1 MDGAPMSDSPKPSE
15 QPLDVP
21 GPLPELPSLDPLEP
35 AENEAPADEP
45 SRPVD
50 VPIVQPGT
58 Q

>member
-1 MDGAPMSDSPKPSE
+1 MSDTPKPSE

-35 AENEAPADEP
+35 VENDRPSDEP
-45 SRPVD
+45 SDPVD
-50 VPIVQPGT
+50 RPIVPAPGT

>member
-1 MDGAPMSDSPKPSE
+1 MSDTPKPSD

-21 GPLPELPSLDPLEP
+21 GPLPELPSLDPLDP
-35 AENEAPADEP
+35 LDDNTPTDEP
-45 SRPVD
+45 SRPAD

>member
-1 MDGAPMSDSPKPSE
+1 MSDTPKPAE
-15 QPLDVP
+15 QPPDVP

-35 AENEAPADEP
+35 TEDDTPSTEPPPAI
-45 SRPVD
+45 D